1 MYKVAA
7 YFKNQTVVK
16 YFVDQYDAIEFKDT
30 VDAHYPLK
38 VTFEKGV
45 YPMNT
50 FIINCW
56 NSVMNYE
63 HNPLRHIPDMN
74 TRHMIMQV
82 LAWMWCIVFGIMVGS
97 WTVFSI
103 SAVAHVALIA
113 GICIT
118 VGVFE
123 TAKRKPELFR
133 LRSDGYHSV
142 SRARGYMWVNG
153 QKVKLDP
160 NDPGGEHE

>member
-1 MYKVAA
+1 MYRIKA
-7 YFKNQTVVK
+7 YFKNQVVVR
-16 YFVDQYDAIEFKDT
+16 YFVDQYEAIDFRDT

-45 YPMNT
+45 YPVRT
-50 FIINCW
+50 FVVNSW
-56 NSVMNYE
+56 NVVMNYE
-63 HNPLRHIPDMN
+63 HNPLRYIPDMN

-118 VGVFE
+118 VGTFAV
-123 TAKRKPELFR
+123 AKNNPSLFR

-142 SRARGYMWVNG
+142 SRTRGHMWING
-153 QKVKLDP
+153 KKVTLDP